1 MTRTASWSDWY
12 NALAAR
18 SASDMDEPKL
28 TARQTEVLSA
38 LAGGVLGKTLAHSMQ
53 VQPATIVKHMQHI
66 RARLHAET
74 TAHAVAIAVRKG
86 LIP

>member
-1 MTRTASWSDWY
+1 MLSSGT
-12 NALAAR
+12 
-18 SASDMDEPKL
+18 KL
-28 TARQTEVLSA
+28 TPRQTEVLASVSNGAALKA
-38 LAGGVLGKTLAHSMQ
+38 LALTLE

>member
-1 MTRTASWSDWY
+1 
-12 NALAAR
+12 
-18 SASDMDEPKL
+18 MDEPRL
-28 TARQTEVLSA
+28 TPRQTEVLSA
-38 LAGGVLGKTLAHSMQ
+38 LANGTCGKALAFTME
-53 VQPATIVKHMQHI
+53 VQPATIIKHMQHI